1 MASERRTPTRVRV
14 KWPVVIITTKGV
26 VLAETRDIS
35 SDGAFI
41 QCEMPLS
48 PKEKLRLFIMAPN
61 QRPLDFPAEVAWC
74 NPHGAEADTNKQGMG
89 VRFTEVSS
97 HHRQILRGIIE
108 QLYKT
113 KLNPTPESR

>member
-1 MASERRTPTRVRV
+1 
-14 KWPVVIITTKGV
+14 
-26 VLAETRDIS
+26 
-35 SDGAFI
+35 
-41 QCEMPLS
+41 MPLT

-74 NPHGAEADTNKQGMG
+74 NPRGSEANTSKQGMG

-97 HHRQILRGIIE
+97 HHRQVLRGIVE

-113 KLNPTPESR
+113 KLAPTAEST